1 MDFEP
6 YRYVKDYK
14 PQQTLSRKA
23 LFWDQILPLALIFSG
38 SFLISSQVILPY
50 FSFPSQEAFMIRPVK
65 TFQVLGAS
73 QRQWEDR
80 NSAVLQDGSNEKVP
94 PTFYLSIPKLEIRKA
109 KVRKDSTEQDPKEFL
124 GHLLGSA
131 LPGDHGGSIFIY
143 GHSTF
148 PWLFD
153 SDNYRTI
160 FSTLP
165 ELEQG
170 DYVYIEYPG
179 KQLVYKVTGFKTI
192 APEEVN
198 PYESASETAPAQLVL
213 MTCVPPGTRLRRL
226 LVYASLVD
234 EQSLVK

>member
-1 MDFEP
+1 MKFEP

-14 PQQTLSRKA
+14 PQSPSSRKGV
-23 LFWDQILPLALIFSG
+23 FWDQILPLFLIFSG
-38 SFLISSQVILPY
+38 SFLISSQVVLPY

-65 TFQVLGAS
+65 PFHVLGAS
-73 QRQWEDR
+73 QRQWETSSKEDK
-80 NSAVLQDGSNEKVP
+80 NSITRQEVP
-94 PTFYLSIPKLEIRKA
+94 PTFYLSIPKLEIKKA
-109 KVRKDSTEQDPKEFL
+109 RVRKDSTEQNPQKFL

-131 LPGDHGGSIFIY
+131 LPGEKGGSIFIY

-170 DYVYIEYPG
+170 DYIYIEYPG
-179 KQLVYKVTGFKTI
+179 KQWVYKVTGFKTQ

-198 PYESASETAPAQLVL
+198 PYESVSESAPAQLVL

-226 LVYASLVD
+226 LAYASLVD
-234 EQSLVK
+234 EQTLAE